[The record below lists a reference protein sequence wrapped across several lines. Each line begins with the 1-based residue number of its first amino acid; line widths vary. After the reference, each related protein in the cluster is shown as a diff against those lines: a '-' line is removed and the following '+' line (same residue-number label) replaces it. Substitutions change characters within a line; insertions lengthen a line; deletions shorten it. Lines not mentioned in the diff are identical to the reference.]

1 MSATC
6 HFSLPLGIAW
16 GVPSSP
22 VGVLHRLSAFVPRA
36 AAFDDI
42 AALDDSGVIRHIYIP
57 HAYGQAAVEPAMPLM
72 KSRRRI
78 ASPKGTGLMRTML
91 SSEADYSRVLR
102 RAEWGVS
109 GQFAR
114 KNSDADVA

>member
-1 MSATC
+1 
-6 HFSLPLGIAW
+6 
-16 GVPSSP
+16 
-22 VGVLHRLSAFVPRA
+22 
-36 AAFDDI
+36 
-42 AALDDSGVIRHIYIP
+42 
-57 HAYGQAAVEPAMPLM
+57 
-72 KSRRRI
+72 
-78 ASPKGTGLMRTML
+78 MRTML